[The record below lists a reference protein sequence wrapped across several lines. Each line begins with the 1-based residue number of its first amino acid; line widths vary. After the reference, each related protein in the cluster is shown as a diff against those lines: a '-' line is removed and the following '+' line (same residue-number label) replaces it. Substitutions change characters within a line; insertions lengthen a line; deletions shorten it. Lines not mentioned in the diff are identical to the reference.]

1 MALSCHGYNVHMSYF
16 ISVPL
21 PETAMSFLWI
31 LVVGGRVANKGH
43 RDGRLVWSTYLA
55 SWFGFVILPG
65 CGLASQTKRQSAKG
79 RTTFVS
85 RTYTGKVSAGKE
97 QTVPRVGG
105 GAGSGPSAPPPPPP
119 GYPGLLLQ
127 TFLPRRS
134 PALSSDAM
142 APALLRALI
151 LLFTSLLLS
160 EPFRPFTPCLFFPPV
175 SGGCCQSS

>member
-65 CGLASQTKRQSAKG
+65 CGLASQTNVSLQRTEPRLSQGHTLARSALG
-79 RTTFVS
+79 RS
-85 RTYTGKVSAGKE
+85 RRSPEWVVELGQA
-97 QTVPRVGG
+97 PLR
-105 GAGSGPSAPPPPPP
+105 PPPPPP